1 VSNVTLAEDGVY
13 DVLLTDAIGSVPSQP
28 ARLSVLLTPIILQPP
43 VNQTVVAGGHVTFS
57 VAISG
62 NPAPF
67 RYEWRRGS
75 AVIARVP
82 ASDSLTNVA
91 TLDTT
96 SAGLVLAGAMPSSN
110 YTCRIVITNAAHLA
124 PGINTT
130 FTVTVLADSDGDG
143 LSDVWE
149 QTYFGSSLGAE
160 RDADSDG
167 DGLLNWQEHQA
178 GTDPTSDA
186 SDLRV
191 DSIAATG
198 PTTLAFGAVSNRTY
212 TVEFS
217 DSLSP
222 GSWATLV
229 SVPARATNWTAVVHD
244 AAASTNRFYRLVT
257 P

>member
-1 VSNVTLAEDGVY
+1 
-13 DVLLTDAIGSVPSQP
+13 
-28 ARLSVLLTPIILQPP
+28 VLLTPIILQPP
-43 VNQTVVAGGHVTFS
+43 VNQTVVAGGNVTFS
-57 VAISG
+57 IAISG

-75 AVIARVP
+75 FVIATMP
-82 ASDSLTNVA
+82 ASGSRTNIA
-91 TLDTT
+91 TINTT
-96 SAGLVLAGAMPSSN
+96 AAGLLLSGAMPSSN
-110 YTCRIVITNAAHLA
+110 YTCRIVITNAAHLS

-149 QTYFGSSLGAE
+149 QTYFGSSLGAD

-167 DGLLNWQEHQA
+167 DGLLNWQEQQA

-186 SDLRV
+186 SYLRV

-198 PTTLAFGAVSNRTY
+198 LTTLTFSAISNRTY

-222 GSWATLV
+222 GGWAPLTL
-229 SVPARATNWTAVVHD
+229 VPARATNWNAVVQD
-244 AAASTNRFYRLVT
+244 AALSTNRFYRLLT